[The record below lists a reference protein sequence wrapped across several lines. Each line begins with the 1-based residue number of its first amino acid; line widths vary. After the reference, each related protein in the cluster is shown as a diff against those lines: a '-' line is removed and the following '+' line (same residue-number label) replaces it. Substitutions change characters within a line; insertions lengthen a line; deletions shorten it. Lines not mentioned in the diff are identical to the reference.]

1 MCGNMDGP
9 RECHTEGSRG
19 DVSYDIPY
27 MCNLKRND
35 TNLQNRKR
43 LTDLENELTVAGGK
57 G

>member
-27 MCNLKRND
+27 MCDLKRND